1 MLINKNNKNK
11 NKTYRLLV
19 KLHKARNNAIIFQS
33 TCQVNDT
40 CERKLSKNCGGK
52 NDLMDI

>member
-19 KLHKARNNAIIFQS
+19 KLHKPRNNAIIFQS